1 VNHGVRV
8 LPAVSDL
15 LRSTPTVIVL
25 VRTEE
30 PERALPALH
39 AAMREFSTT
48 TEPGPAF
55 QLGPVL
61 LAPHSV
67 LLMLD
72 LGEDMPGAVR
82 RRLPGLLTRHL
93 EQAGIRTATIG
104 PAPRVGDRYTLL
116 DSFRPFARAWI
127 RGTTP
132 PGPTVPVGRPSAALT
147 GLALSWVD
155 DQPPP
160 AHELLGLVVST
171 EIPLTPDSRRPFVDG
186 VLRSHHADALRLLST
201 DFTTQGRVASFGQ
214 FLGHGIALGAGGIG
228 WSAATRAAPM
238 LAQRELI
245 RAHAD
250 AIDWAGIS
258 VHPADRWFLAPAAP
272 NLTFFLSSRPPDT
285 AALAADVTANMWYQ
299 LLSPLQL
306 ERLGGPPAG
315 SVALPAGRYE
325 LSNGAPHHWPGACE
339 SECE

>member
-8 LPAVSDL
+8 LPGRRDL
-15 LRSTPTVIVL
+15 LGSTPTVIVL

-30 PERALPALH
+30 TERALPALH
-39 AAMREFSTT
+39 AAMQEFGTT

-61 LAPHSV
+61 LAPHSL

-72 LGEDMPGAVR
+72 LGEDMPDADR
-82 RRLPGLLTRHL
+82 MRLPDLLTRHL
-93 EQAGIRTATIG
+93 EHAGVRTATIG
-104 PAPRVGDRYTLL
+104 PAPRIGDRYTLL

-132 PGPTVPVGRPSAALT
+132 PGPTVPVGRPSAVLT
-147 GLALSWVD
+147 DLALSWVD
-155 DQPPP
+155 DQP
-160 AHELLGLVVST
+160 HDTGELLGLVVST
-171 EIPLTPDSRRPFVDG
+171 EIPLTPDSQRPFVDG

-201 DFTTQGRVASFGQ
+201 DFTTQARVASFGQ
-214 FLGHGIALGAGGIG
+214 FLGHGIALGVGGLG
-228 WSAATRAAPM
+228 WSAATRAAQM
-238 LAQRELI
+238 LTQREII

-258 VHPADRWFLAPAAP
+258 VHPADRWLLTPAAP
-272 NLTFFLSSRPPDT
+272 NLTFFLSNRPLDT
-285 AALAADVTANMWYQ
+285 AALAAEVTANMWYQ

-315 SVALPAGRYE
+315 SVALPEGRYE
-325 LSNGAPHHWPGACE
+325 LTNGAPTVQPPAGGQT
-339 SECE
+339 